1 MSSSK
6 LDVLAINE
14 TELDSY
20 ISDSEIN
27 LPVFDVARR
36 DRTVNRRCNG
46 GACVYLR
53 NNIKYRVWEAFKD
66 DPLESFVIEITRPHS
81 RPFLISICM
90 V

>member
-36 DRTVNRRCNG
+36 DRTVNRSMCMCLFTKQHKVPCLG
-46 GACVYLR
+46 GLQR
-53 NNIKYRVWEAFKD
+53 
-66 DPLESFVIEITRPHS
+66 
-81 RPFLISICM
+81 
-90 V
+90 

>member
-36 DRTVNRRCNG
+36 DRTVNRRYNG

-66 DPLESFVIEITRPHS
+66 DQLECFVIEITRPHS